1 MWKNRASGGF
11 PGRLL
16 AFLVLA
22 GVAGLV
28 FLMKR
33 DVSLL
38 EEFMKTQGTAPKLP
52 LTLERVSISRNV
64 EENLWT
70 VRTPRLE
77 RLGEQ
82 VRAVSLEVELVDE
95 ERRRYVMVAETGMFD
110 EEFGDVLLER
120 VRGEVEFPSG
130 GLRFVAPKGTW
141 NRGDGRLVFPEGV
154 FAEENEKTTLRAG
167 AGWILPGGSVFLSGD
182 VVVEWEEP

>member
-1 MWKNRASGGF
+1 
-11 PGRLL
+11 
-16 AFLVLA
+16 
-22 GVAGLV
+22 
-28 FLMKR
+28 
-33 DVSLL
+33 
-38 EEFMKTQGTAPKLP
+38 MKTQGTAPKLP
-52 LTLERVSISRNV
+52 LTLEQVSISRNV

-130 GLRFVAPKGTW
+130 DLRFVAPKGTW

>member
-16 AFLVLA
+16 AFLVFA

-38 EEFMKTQGTAPKLP
+38 EEFLKARGPAPELP
-52 LTLERVSISRNV
+52 VTLERVSISRDV
-64 EENLWT
+64 EGNFWT

-77 RLGEQ
+77 RRGERI
-82 VRAVSLEVELVDE
+82 RAVSLEVELVDE
-95 ERRRYVMVAETGMFD
+95 TQRRYVMVAETGFFD
-110 EEFGDVLLER
+110 EELGDVVLER
-120 VRGEVEFPSG
+120 VRGEEEVSSK

-141 NRGDGRLVFPEGV
+141 NRSERKLVFPEGL

-167 AGWILPGGSVFLSGD
+167 SGWILPGGSVFLSGD

>member
-1 MWKNRASGGF
+1 
-11 PGRLL
+11 
-16 AFLVLA
+16 
-22 GVAGLV
+22 
-28 FLMKR
+28 
-33 DVSLL
+33 
-38 EEFMKTQGTAPKLP
+38 MKTQGTAPKLP

-130 GLRFVAPKGTW
+130 DLRFVAPKGT
-141 NRGDGRLVFPEGV
+141 
-154 FAEENEKTTLRAG
+154 
-167 AGWILPGGSVFLSGD
+167 
-182 VVVEWEEP
+182 

>member
-52 LTLERVSISRNV
+52 LTLEQVSISRNV

-130 GLRFVAPKGTW
+130 DLRFVAPKGTW

-154 FAEENEKTTLRAG
+154 FAEENEKTTLCAG